1 MRTPY
6 TRVCAA
12 RARNLTPPTPSAP
25 SPSSVQLSLHT
36 GDELFQDIAK
46 QEHITP
52 LETEITQLADGVAK
66 IEDEQQYMWARER
79 QTSETNASTNARVLW
94 FSLAETV
101 VLLTLGLWQIV
112 TLRSFFE
119 KQRKV

>member
-1 MRTPY
+1 MR
-6 TRVCAA
+6 A
-12 RARNLTPPTPSAP
+12 RARACAHSEGPKHDPPPPLPPFSD
-25 SPSSVQLSLHT
+25 QLSLHT